1 MVDTGI
7 RVDEEIIKFLEENKL
22 IPRESYK
29 SVLKRLL
36 KITNK
41 REVNKANGKD

>member
-7 RVDEEIIKFLEENKL
+7 RVDYEIIKFLDDRKL

-36 KITNK
+36 KISDK
-41 REVNKANGKD
+41 RKWKKNLN

>member
-1 MVDTGI
+1 MTDIGI
-7 RVDEEIIKFLEENKL
+7 RVDDEIVKFLIKRKL

-36 KITNK
+36 KINV
-41 REVNKANGKD
+41 RR